1 MSSRKETT
9 QIPFFFAEC
18 ILTDVGLGKT
28 KTINCR
34 KISVSPMI
42 QAGKTEKMKPKKQ
55 PPVDNVKPNLKIGSL
70 VVNTKR
76 PH

>member
-1 MSSRKETT
+1 
-9 QIPFFFAEC
+9 
-18 ILTDVGLGKT
+18 
-28 KTINCR
+28 
-34 KISVSPMI
+34 MI